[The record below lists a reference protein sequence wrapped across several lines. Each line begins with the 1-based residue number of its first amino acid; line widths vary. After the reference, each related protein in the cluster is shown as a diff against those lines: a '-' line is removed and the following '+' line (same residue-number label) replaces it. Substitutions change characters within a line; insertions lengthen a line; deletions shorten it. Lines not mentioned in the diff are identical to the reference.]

1 MIYGTGIDLVK
12 ISRMN
17 ESLNRTE
24 GFAGRVFTPA
34 EVAYSS
40 SKAYPAQHFAANFAV
55 KEAFIKAFKM
65 SLSNGMK
72 FHDFELLHDET
83 GMPYI
88 HLSGATKKLFDEK
101 KLSAVHVSISHDA
114 DYAIATIVI
123 EGI

>member
-1 MIYGTGIDLVK
+1 MIYGTGVDLVK

-24 GFAGRVFTPA
+24 GFAVRVFTAA
-34 EVAYSS
+34 EVGYSS

-65 SLSNGMK
+65 GLSRGMK

-83 GMPYI
+83 GMPYLN
-88 HLSGATKKLFDEK
+88 LSGATKKIFDEK
-101 KLSAVHVSISHDA
+101 KLLAVHVSISHDA
-114 DYAIATIVI
+114 DYAVATVII
-123 EGI
+123 EGL